1 MDEDRILEYIIK
13 KEMLV
18 KEVSLFNS
26 SKYYSFTNKIQIY
39 GENEIDIL
47 LSFLHEVIHFGLCN
61 THLCILSAD
70 FANLFNYLQYFYVLK
85 KTEIFETYEPYTNI
99 KDVHKKIMYMMSY
112 THELDMVLAKD
123 NKFVDYC
130 IFCVEIFNTFIELE
144 KANEVFNE
152 GLATYYSLNVVPQCP
167 FFECMGILDILEL
180 AFERMPYDEILNKQ
194 NEIKRK
200 ILSTN
205 NWGLY
210 SFSYRYTK
218 LLIKI
223 YGENYFLS
231 LLLKIISSK
240 YDIYGYDLISLDLQE
255 RKDLIHNKLS
265 YTTMYYNLIL
275 NADKIL
281 PITSKEGMTPY
292 NPTNLFELIT
302 NNLKLLNKDLT
313 NKEIINSLNIRFF
326 KHPKV
331 VKAIETMLNRKIT
344 VCDYNNAFVY
354 STLKRSGESQYALF
368 EQGKVQVDTNNIL
381 KQLKQNDSIIISKN
395 EKYAERHFVDTYNG
409 MREIISIAK
418 GK

>member
-1 MDEDRILEYIIK
+1 
-13 KEMLV
+13 
-18 KEVSLFNS
+18 
-26 SKYYSFTNKIQIY
+26 
-39 GENEIDIL
+39 
-47 LSFLHEVIHFGLCN
+47 
-61 THLCILSAD
+61 
-70 FANLFNYLQYFYVLK
+70 
-85 KTEIFETYEPYTNI
+85 
-99 KDVHKKIMYMMSY
+99 
-112 THELDMVLAKD
+112 
-123 NKFVDYC
+123 
-130 IFCVEIFNTFIELE
+130 
-144 KANEVFNE
+144 
-152 GLATYYSLNVVPQCP
+152 
-167 FFECMGILDILEL
+167 
-180 AFERMPYDEILNKQ
+180 
-194 NEIKRK
+194 
-200 ILSTN
+200 
-205 NWGLY
+205 
-210 SFSYRYTK
+210 
-218 LLIKI
+218 
-223 YGENYFLS
+223 
-231 LLLKIISSK
+231 
-240 YDIYGYDLISLDLQE
+240 
-255 RKDLIHNKLS
+255 
-265 YTTMYYNLIL
+265 MYYNLIL